1 MDWKSF
7 VLCLLF
13 VAVSVS
19 AAKSYTLYEYSQP
32 ANFTSINLLAGGS
45 LTENR
50 TYCFQYI
57 VAGDGWKYYGCSTN
71 TMYMF
76 SPVSNSTCVTTNST
90 HRIVNITWAKSADP
104 SYSALYGVYLNH
116 SLGYEA
122 INNNSY
128 YLNSVSNS
136 TWRRYFGLNDEQ
148 KMETA
153 GNCNSSLCWFVWD
166 GVNQNHE
173 SVMYYEHGI
182 PFLELSGGTAADP
195 ITPWD
200 IYNWTVNNQS
210 REEFV
215 KFMPTLEGLQDAG
228 VFKFKFSF
236 GDYGGTSQT
245 FQFNIPLNVVLM
257 HETGKF
263 VGCTNGNFTMG
274 SYDSTRGVFKDGGVY
289 LRTSQAS
296 IYNQASGAVNIY
308 ASMVSGGFVPSGNY
322 TAGGANFRGY
332 KSHGFQFSGVP
343 RFNGALIVSRLGRML
358 AGADARNSLMIFG
371 GEWGNNDWTKGT
383 AMDNVVFSKEIIS
396 TGYNL
401 QEIILRNFRSYPAY
415 TDAWQQAIS
424 SNYGN
429 YSHILHLV
437 NPYWGVPHSRVRVY
451 CSGID
456 HPTRVSQEF
465 ELSLSV
471 VDSIT
476 GLPIE
481 NATLTIQDVN
491 GSHASFGLPT
501 TSLYDTVNATAGF
514 LRLKDTSAINTGDYI
529 KSGNEFMKVTGVN
542 ATSVQVTRGEFNT
555 TPWSLRAE
563 RSYNTMIVF
572 PAWREQYSNSTGEF
586 ELVRLQQKWWQKDIC
601 NGAYSLWYIDTE
613 GNASSPFTITVNASG
628 YNNFTAYYTPTA
640 ENSFT
645 IGLKPYSNPWMI
657 NGTIVIKEGALIIK
671 QCT

>member
-19 AAKSYTLYEYSQP
+19 AAKSYSLYEYSQP

-50 TYCFQYI
+50 TYCFQYA
-57 VAGDGWKYYGCSTN
+57 VGGDGWNAYGCSTN
-71 TMYMF
+71 THYMW
-76 SPVSNSTCVTTNST
+76 SQVSNTTCVTTNST
-90 HRIVNITWAKSADP
+90 HKTFNFSWVKSPDP
-104 SYSALYGVYLNH
+104 SYDASYIIYANH
-116 SLGYEA
+116 SFGYEP
-122 INNNSY
+122 IINNSY
-128 YLNSVSNS
+128 YDNTIFDSVLDRYLQGFMVESRMEDAGYCNTTHCWLDFDGANRAYNSQV
-136 TWRRYFGLNDEQ
+136 
-148 KMETA
+148 
-153 GNCNSSLCWFVWD
+153 
-166 GVNQNHE
+166 
-173 SVMYYEHGI
+173 YYEAGM
-182 PFLELSGGTAADP
+182 PFIELSGGTEADP

-215 KFMPTLEGLQDAG
+215 EFIPTHKGLQEAG
-228 VFKFKFSF
+228 AYQFKFSF
-236 GDYGGTSQT
+236 GDYGGTSQI

-263 VGCTNGNFTMG
+263 VGCTYGNFTMG
-274 SYDSTRGVFKDGGVY
+274 SYDSTRGVFKDGGTY
-289 LRTSQAS
+289 LRTSYPS
-296 IYNQASGAVNIY
+296 MYNQANGAFKIA
-308 ASMVSGGFVPSGNY
+308 ASTISGGY
-322 TAGGANFRGY
+322 TGASNGY
-332 KSHGFQFSGVP
+332 SAAASHNFQFGAGEVS
-343 RFNGALIVSRLGRML
+343 FNGATYVSSIGRLHG
-358 AGADARNSLMIFG
+358 GATVRNSLMIFG
-371 GEWGNNDWTKGT
+371 GDWGNNDWTKGVV
-383 AMDNVVFSKEIIS
+383 MDNAVFSKEIIS
-396 TGYNL
+396 TGYRF
-401 QEIILRNFRSYPAY
+401 QEVILRNFRSYPAY
-415 TDAWQQAIS
+415 TDAWQQAIYT
-424 SNYGN
+424 NYGN

-491 GSHASFGLPT
+491 GSHASFGLPI

-586 ELVRLQQKWWQKDIC
+586 ELVRLQQKWWQRDECTGGYKF
-601 NGAYSLWYIDTE
+601 YYIDTE